1 MIFKIIFL
9 AVFHFLRIF
18 EEKNRIFL
26 KSMKNLEY
34 NCSRHPDQ
42 KIILFGF
49 FQQYLVPEYC
59 WKNPKSMIFCSRGPE
74 QLYSR

>member
-1 MIFKIIFL
+1 MILKIIFL

-49 FQQYLVPEYC
+49 F
-59 WKNPKSMIFCSRGPE
+59 GPGGVNNCD
-74 QLYSR
+74 QGWSYFLKKIAFS

>member
-26 KSMKNLEY
+26 KSMT
-34 NCSRHPDQ
+34 
-42 KIILFGF
+42 KIAPFTQATWSKKSSVSEFSHAQNIFLCVGK
-49 FQQYLVPEYC
+49 L
-59 WKNPKSMIFCSRGPE
+59 PKI
-74 QLYSR
+74 QVI

>member
-26 KSMKNLEY
+26 KSMTKIAPFTQATWSKLAHFLQFSIKVKVFKVDGKLPKNE
-34 NCSRHPDQ
+34 
-42 KIILFGF
+42 II
-49 FQQYLVPEYC
+49 
-59 WKNPKSMIFCSRGPE
+59 
-74 QLYSR
+74 